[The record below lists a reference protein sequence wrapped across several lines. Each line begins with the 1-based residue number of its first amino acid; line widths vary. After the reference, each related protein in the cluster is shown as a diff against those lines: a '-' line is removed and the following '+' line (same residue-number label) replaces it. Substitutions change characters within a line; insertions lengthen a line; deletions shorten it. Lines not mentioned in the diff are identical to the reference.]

1 MVDST
6 DRERLVISKE
16 ELYRMLAH
24 EVTSQHTLVQPEG
37 NVSQKSFHTMGH
49 SFHHSCGLIVL
60 LSSSLTP
67 ATTHPDPHLPS
78 GPAESS
84 CFNICQQAGYEEL
97 YVCSRDLQLP
107 HPELYQRP
115 PLAHTVLLCT
125 DWRGV
130 RDTFMTDPLCN

>member
-1 MVDST
+1 
-6 DRERLVISKE
+6 
-16 ELYRMLAH
+16 MLAH

-37 NVSQKSFHTMGH
+37 NT
-49 SFHHSCGLIVL
+49 CGLIVL

-67 ATTHPDPHLPS
+67 TTTHPHPSS

-130 RDTFMTDPLCN
+130 GDTFMTGPSM